1 MVGAAPASA
10 SAAPA
15 DATGDVSIQQTTV
28 ARYGPWTVAPGTHTG
43 NLTFSV
49 PRPCQGC
56 YITGMQADLMN
67 HHMVQQTF
75 VPGRVVFAS
84 GHQHDD
90 GVRVEAS
97 RGSTSICNSV
107 AGYGEDPAYLDHLSS
122 MSTCAGN
129 LATLARGDV
138 VRLHSIYDS
147 PASQFDVP
155 VRRLIHLP
163 PASGKHLH
171 RGRFPPS

>member
-1 MVGAAPASA
+1 MWLDIDQCGDSEYAIPAGLS
-10 SAAPA
+10 
-15 DATGDVSIQQTTV
+15 D
-28 ARYGPWTVAPGTHTG
+28 THWDW
-43 NLTFSV
+43 SV
-49 PRPCQGC
+49 
-56 YITGMQADLMN
+56 T
-67 HHMVQQTF
+67 

-147 PASQFDVP
+147 PASQFDVMGIMFLY
-155 VRRLIHLP
+155 V
-163 PASGKHLH
+163 A
-171 RGRFPPS
+171 